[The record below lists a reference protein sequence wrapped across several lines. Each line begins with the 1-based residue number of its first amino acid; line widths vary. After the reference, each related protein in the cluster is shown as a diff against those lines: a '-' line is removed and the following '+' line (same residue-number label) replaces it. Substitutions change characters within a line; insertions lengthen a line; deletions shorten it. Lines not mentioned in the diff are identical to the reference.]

1 MKTRRIGS
9 LREAREQGF
18 TLIEI
23 LMVLLLVA
31 ILAAVAITQFSN
43 YSTEARNAALRSNLQ
58 IMRQAIAVQF
68 SQMRLRCAV
77 TSTSYPPLD
86 TLVANDITGG
96 ATPPCTAVQV
106 AQATDRRFTA
116 SGIPPNPWGPGQSS
130 TVVAC
135 AGDGCT
141 TKVTKACTGAA
152 RAATD
157 DGWCYN
163 VSTGDFWAN
172 SARNDGAG
180 GTTGTEYSY

>member
-1 MKTRRIGS
+1 MRS
-9 LREAREQGF
+9 SDQQGF

-43 YSTEARNAALRSNLQ
+43 YTPEAKNSALKSDLQ
-58 IMRQAIAVQF
+58 VIRQGIATQF
-68 SQMRLRCAV
+68 SQERLRCGV
-77 TSTSYPPLD
+77 TTNAYPPLD

-96 ATPPCTAVQV
+96 ATPPCTAAQV
-106 AQATDRRFTA
+106 TMSTDRRFTA
-116 SGIPPNPWGPGQSS
+116 SGMPPNPWGPNQAI

-135 AGDGCT
+135 SGTGCT
-141 TKVTKACTGAA
+141 NKVTYNCAGTA

-163 VSTGDFWAN
+163 VTTGDFWAN
-172 SARNDGAG
+172 SARNDGNNS
-180 GTTGTEYSY
+180 TTGNEYTY